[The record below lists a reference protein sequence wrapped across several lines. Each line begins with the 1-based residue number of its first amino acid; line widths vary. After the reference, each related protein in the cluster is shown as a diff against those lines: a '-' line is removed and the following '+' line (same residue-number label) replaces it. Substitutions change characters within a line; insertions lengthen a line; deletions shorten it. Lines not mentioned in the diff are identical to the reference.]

1 MEQGYFITGTDT
13 NAGKTWATIALMR
26 YFKQQGKSVA
36 GMKPVA
42 SGCSF
47 PCPAP
52 ISILNSPVTNGNP
65 VPPFEKGGLGGI
77 FSSICYPSNPPP
89 PPFFKGGSP
98 GLGLVYKDEYSA
110 RERLVVQLKNEDA
123 LLIQENASLQI
134 DYDLI
139 NPYAYQLPVSPHIA
153 GINNPVK
160 LAKIVESFNVLKELA
175 DIVLVEGAG
184 GWYAPLNDRED
195 ISDLAKAL
203 ALPVIL
209 VVAIRLGCINHAK
222 LTWQAIH
229 HSGIPCAGWIAVCVD
244 PDMLNR
250 DENIHTI
257 KTALKVPLLGVLPY
271 LASADFDFLASKLA
285 L

>member
-26 YFKQQGKSVA
+26 YFKQQGKSVV

-42 SGCSF
+42 SGCF
-47 PCPAP
+47 MQD
-52 ISILNSPVTNGNP
+52 G
-65 VPPFEKGGLGGI
+65 
-77 FSSICYPSNPPP
+77 
-89 PPFFKGGSP
+89 
-98 GLGLVYKDEYSA
+98 
-110 RERLVVQLKNEDA
+110 QLKNEDA
-123 LLIQENASLQI
+123 LLIQENASLKI

-139 NPYAYQLPVSPHIA
+139 NPYAYELPVSPHIA

-160 LAKIVESFNVLKELA
+160 LANIVERFNALKELA
-175 DIVLVEGAG
+175 EIVLVEGAG

-203 ALPVIL
+203 ALPVII

-222 LTWQAIH
+222 LTWQAIQ

-257 KTALKVPLLGVLPY
+257 KTALNVPLLGVLPY
-271 LASADFDFLASKLA
+271 LASADFDLLAGKLA